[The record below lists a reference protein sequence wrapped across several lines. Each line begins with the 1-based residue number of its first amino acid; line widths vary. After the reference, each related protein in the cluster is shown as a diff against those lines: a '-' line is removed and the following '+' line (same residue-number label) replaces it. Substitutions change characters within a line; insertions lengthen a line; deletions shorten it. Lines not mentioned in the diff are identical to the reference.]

1 MNHYAL
7 IVDSDPLSASTY
19 AALARAE
26 RLSPA
31 CVRDGTAALTQL
43 LDRGAPGLLVVEAA
57 APQIDGFE
65 LIERL
70 RRTAGGERTPVV
82 VVSADRD
89 LRERADGLRGRLGI
103 GAVLAKAATG
113 TSARR
118 VIQKLLGET
127 DARAATTK
135 ALPVPTGAGWAPE
148 VAEVEDDELPKRSS
162 WVVALEHHLEG
173 PSTRRRSM

>member
-1 MNHYAL
+1 MTHYAL
-7 IVDSDPLSASTY
+7 IVDSDPVSASTY

-57 APQIDGFE
+57 APEIDGFE

-70 RRTAGGERTPVV
+70 RHTAGGERTPVV

-103 GAVLAKAATG
+103 GAVLAKAASG
-113 TSARR
+113 TSAKR
-118 VIQKLLGET
+118 VIQKLLGEM
-127 DARAATTK
+127 DALAAPTRTK
-135 ALPVPTGAGWAPE
+135 T
-148 VAEVEDDELPKRSS
+148 
-162 WVVALEHHLEG
+162 
-173 PSTRRRSM
+173 PSTPPGADPAP